1 MQDKKYPS
9 EKEDKLALIVEEA
22 NTKVQ
27 EIINDAIMFG
37 YSKIY
42 AKSLIQNLVEE
53 TTKKLEKEN
62 ASDYLIESTKIAI
75 LKAFMK
81 GWLVVITILEKNLN
95 KDQLG
100 VIGKLIEQM
109 KTANKPLILQAD
121 KGISID
127 VFDNNVG
134 IAKAGIKNIR
144 DYITDTELGGTS
156 RFSNYKT
163 MLQNTLIEVK
173 DKIAAGTLTLTDSLG
188 RTKSIRNMAEIE
200 TRYKMINEDMTRQ
213 GMGYGSYCVASSHA
227 DASERCSWWQGKI
240 FFVDLDVD
248 SRPFGEYN
256 PKNPPNPTP
265 IGKIDGKDYYSL
277 KQACE
282 NGFLSYNC
290 QHRLIKYY
298 KGIKPI
304 EYPMVQVNK
313 ARDLTIRQRQ
323 MENTIRHWKRKDYL
337 ADDKLKVNRK
347 DTPYIQNG
355 YWYIDGAKTSIEA
368 SKYSQN
374 LKSVGNTQNTN
385 PTDKEYTVAMTNFW
399 NDKYS
404 QFSKDNGLPVY
415 EWRTRITEY
424 ESK

>member
-1 MQDKKYPS
+1 MQDKYPS
-9 EKEDKLALIVEEA
+9 EKEDKLALIVENA
-22 NTKVQ
+22 NTRVQ
-27 EIINDAIMFG
+27 EIINEAIMLG
-37 YSKIY
+37 YTKIY
-42 AKSLIQNLVEE
+42 AKSLVIELVDK
-53 TTKKLEKEN
+53 TTKELEDNN
-62 ASDYLIESTKIAI
+62 ASEYLIENTKLAI

-81 GWLVVITILEKNLN
+81 EWLQVIVILEKERK
-95 KDQLG
+95 KDELG

-109 KTANKPLILQAD
+109 QTNTPLELTD
-121 KGISID
+121 RGITID

-134 IAKAGIKNIR
+134 IAKAGIKDLR
-144 DYITDTELGGTS
+144 DYITGEGLGGTS
-156 RFSNYKT
+156 RFVDYKT

-227 DASERCSWWQGKI
+227 DASQRCSFWQAKI
-240 FFVDLDVD
+240 YLVDLDVN
-248 SRPFGEYN
+248 SRPFGEY
-256 PKNPPNPTP
+256 KGGTPNQT
-265 IGKIDGKDYYSL
+265 ILGYIDGKPYYSL

-337 ADDKLKVNRK
+337 ADYKLKVNRK
-347 DTPYIQNG
+347 DTPYIQEG

-374 LKSVGNTQNTN
+374 LKSVGNTQNIN

-404 QFSKDNGLPVY
+404 QFSKDNGLPIY